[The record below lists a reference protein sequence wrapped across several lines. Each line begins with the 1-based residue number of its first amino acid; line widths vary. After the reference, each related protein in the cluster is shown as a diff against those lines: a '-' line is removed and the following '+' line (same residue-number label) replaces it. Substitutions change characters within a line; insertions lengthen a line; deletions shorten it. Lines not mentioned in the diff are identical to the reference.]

1 MTNII
6 AKSGGLSWPSDKV
19 STVPYGLY
27 TDQHQYLLEHEKV
40 FKGPTWNYLCLDAE
54 LPENG
59 TYKVSRIGETPI
71 VVTRDPEGNL
81 HAFVNRCAHRG
92 ALLCLKPEGKAEE
105 ITCVYHAWSYS
116 LKGELKSVAFQRG
129 LKRQGGMPKEFDKSQ
144 HNLRRLRV
152 VEFSGLIFGSFSEDA
167 PDIEDYLGPEIAQR
181 IRRVLNRPIRI
192 LGQNV
197 QVLNN
202 NWKLYIEN
210 AKDSY
215 HASIL
220 HTFFT
225 TFEINRLNQ
234 KGGIVVDE
242 SGGNHVSY
250 SKIDS
255 TLSNEDYTKQ
265 NVRSS
270 KDDYRLADPSLL
282 DSVDEYGDG
291 VTLQIL
297 TVFPG
302 LVLQQIQNAIAVR
315 QIVPT
320 GVQTTELGWTYIGF
334 EDDDEAMVE
343 RRLKQANLAGPAGFI
358 SMEDGAVGNFVQRA
372 IEGTSEDESVV
383 LMGGETA
390 ESQPFRV
397 TETSVRGFWKKY
409 RTLIEGK
416 VPNA

>member
-1 MTNII
+1 VSII
-6 AKSGGLSWPSDKV
+6 ARSGGVGWASDKV
-19 STVPYGLY
+19 STIPFKLY
-27 TDQHQYLLEHEKV
+27 TDPTQYELENELV

-71 VVTRDPEGNL
+71 VVTRDLEGKL

-92 ALLCLKPEGKAEE
+92 ALLCLKPEGKADN
-105 ITCVYHAWSYS
+105 ITCVYHAWSYDLS
-116 LKGELKSVAFQRG
+116 GQLTGVAFQRG
-129 LKRQGGMPKEFDKSQ
+129 VKGQGGMPDHFDKKQ

-152 VEFSGLIFGSFSEDA
+152 EVFSGLVFGSFSADA
-167 PDIEDYLGPEIAQR
+167 PDLEDYLGPEIAQR
-181 IRRVLNRPIRI
+181 IKRVLNRPIRVI
-192 LGQNV
+192 GENV

-202 NWKLYIEN
+202 NWKLYMEN
-210 AKDSY
+210 TKDSY

-225 TFEINRLNQ
+225 TFELNRLNQ
-234 KGGIVVDE
+234 KGGIIVDE

-250 SKIDS
+250 SKIDAN
-255 TLSNEDYTKQ
+255 LSNDVYDQQK
-265 NVRSS
+265 VRSS
-270 KDDYRLADPSLL
+270 KDNYKLKDPSMLE
-282 DSVDEYGDG
+282 SIDEYGDG

-302 LVLQQIQNAIAVR
+302 LVLQQIQNAIAIR

-320 GVQTTELGWTYIGF
+320 GVKTTDLFWTYIGF
-334 EDDDEAMVE
+334 EDDDAEMIE
-343 RRLKQANLAGPAGFI
+343 LRLKQANLAGPAGFI
-358 SMEDGAVGNFVQRA
+358 SLEDGAVGNFVQRA
-372 IEGTSEDESVV
+372 IAGTEEDDSVV
-383 LMGGETA
+383 LMGGERA
-390 ESQPFRV
+390 ESQAFRA

-409 RTLIEGK
+409 RTLMEGQ

>member
-1 MTNII
+1 M
-6 AKSGGLSWPSDKV
+6 
-19 STVPYGLY
+19 
-27 TDQHQYLLEHEKV
+27 
-40 FKGPTWNYLCLDAE
+40 
-54 LPENG
+54 
-59 TYKVSRIGETPI
+59 
-71 VVTRDPEGNL
+71 
-81 HAFVNRCAHRG
+81 
-92 ALLCLKPEGKAEE
+92 
-105 ITCVYHAWSYS
+105 YHAWSYS